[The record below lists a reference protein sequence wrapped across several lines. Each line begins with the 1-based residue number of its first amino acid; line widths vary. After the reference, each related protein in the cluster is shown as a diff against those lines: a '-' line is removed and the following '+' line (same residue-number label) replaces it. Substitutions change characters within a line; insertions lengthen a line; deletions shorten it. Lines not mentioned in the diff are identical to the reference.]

1 VFEADLQVGQLRK
14 QGLNIKLQE
23 QPFQVLAML
32 LERSGQ
38 VVTGDELQ
46 KKLGA
51 PTLFADFDRNLNKG
65 PLPCR

>member
-1 VFEADLQVGQLRK
+1 MFEADLQVGQLPK

-38 VVTGDELQ
+38 VVTRDELQ

-51 PTLFADFDRNLNKG
+51 PTL
-65 PLPCR
+65 LPISIAI